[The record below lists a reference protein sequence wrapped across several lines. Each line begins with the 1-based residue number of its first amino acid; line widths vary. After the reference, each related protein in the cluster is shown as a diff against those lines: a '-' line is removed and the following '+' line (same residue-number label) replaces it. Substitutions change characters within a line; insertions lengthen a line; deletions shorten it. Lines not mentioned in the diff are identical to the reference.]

1 MSSIRA
7 VLLAGFV
14 LPLLL
19 GQAEAKDGN
28 ASTSKL
34 MARAGEVAKKVAKL
48 RGLAIK
54 APIARGVMSK
64 PQIKA
69 RILELIDR
77 EYTKDELDAESLG
90 YKRFGLIPQSTDYVK
105 MMVDLLQDQ
114 LAGFYDQHE
123 KKLYIAGWTQA
134 GGDMV
139 MAHEIDHALQD
150 QHFDLIKFMEADK
163 KNSDSMAARQ
173 ALVEGDGV
181 ALMLEYE
188 MAALG
193 QAPPWGNSMVMAMLK
208 SGMSQGADAMDGIPL
223 AIREGLVFPYAGGV
237 EFIAHFRKHHSWKTI
252 DAIYQKPPLS
262 TEQILHPKKYESY
275 EKPML
280 VSTTLPASLG
290 GYDEKVSNVMGE
302 KGIELFLRTHRV
314 SLGRS
319 VTAAAGWGGDR
330 MVVYTPKKHRGSE
343 LAGTVGVWLSTWDET
358 RDASEFFQALEH
370 ALPRLSGA
378 RRRGKGAILRY
389 DSKHGQVSAERKG
402 DRVLVLIG
410 AAAKGADTLRAE
422 VWNHWQVRSE

>member
-1 MSSIRA
+1 MRFLRA
-7 VLLAGFV
+7 VLLAGFA
-14 LPLLL
+14 LPFLL
-19 GQAEAKDGN
+19 GPAEAKDGN
-28 ASTSKL
+28 TATSKL
-34 MARAGEVAKKVAKL
+34 MSRAGEIAKKVAKL

-54 APIARGVMSK
+54 TPIARGVMSK

-90 YKRFGLIPQSTDYVK
+90 YKRFGLIPESTDYVK

-163 KNSDSMAARQ
+163 NNSDSMAARQ
-173 ALVEGDGV
+173 ALVEGDGM
-181 ALMLEYE
+181 ALMLEYQLAS
-188 MAALG
+188 MK
-193 QAPPWGNSMVMAMLK
+193 QAPPWGNPMVMAMLK
-208 SGMSQGADAMDGIPL
+208 RGMSQGADGMDGIPL
-223 AIREGLVFPYAGGV
+223 AIREGLVFPYASGV

-275 EKPML
+275 EMPVQVMA
-280 VSTTLPASLG
+280 TLPASLT

-302 KGIELFLRTHRV
+302 KGMELFLRTHGV
-314 SLGRS
+314 SLERS

-330 MVVYTPKKHRGSE
+330 MVVYTPKGHRGTA
-343 LAGTVGVWLSTWDET
+343 LAGTVGVWLSTWDEH

-370 ALPRLSGA
+370 ALPKLSGA
-378 RRRGKGAILRY
+378 RRTGAGQVLRFT
-389 DSKHGQVSAERKG
+389 SKQGQVSAQRKG
-402 DRVLVLIG
+402 KKVLVLIG
-410 AAAKGADTLRAE
+410 APAKSANTLRAE
-422 VWNHWQVRSE
+422 VWNHWRVRTP